1 MSFSADVEH
10 IYTPKEEMP
19 SSLHGAFPNG
29 CCAVFANEE
38 LVAAIPATN
47 DDTNELADLL
57 EIVAIGATKDDPAL
71 KAYFDKRDELCGAT
85 PYIQFTLFF
94 KSEMEKQK
102 AREEGPRAKY
112 LKLASSARNN

>member
-10 IYTPKEEMP
+10 IYTPKEDLP
-19 SSLHGAFPNG
+19 SSLHKAFPNG
-29 CCAVFANEE
+29 ACVVFTDEQ

-47 DDTNELADLL
+47 DQTHELADLL
-57 EIVAIGATKDDPAL
+57 EIVAIGATKDDPAM
-71 KAYFDKRDELCGAT
+71 KAYFARRDELCGSV

-102 AREEGPRAKY
+102 DREEGTRSKY
-112 LKLASSARNN
+112 LKMASAARNN